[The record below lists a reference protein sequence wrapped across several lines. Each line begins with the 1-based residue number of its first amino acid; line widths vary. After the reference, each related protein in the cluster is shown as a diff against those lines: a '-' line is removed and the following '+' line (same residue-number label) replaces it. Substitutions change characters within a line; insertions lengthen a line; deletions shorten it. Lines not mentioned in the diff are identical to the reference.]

1 MNKLANKEETKS
13 VRNACMHM
21 FRWKLYLSS
30 GSPIS
35 LFPNPAL
42 SQKTCQMAPL
52 PLEML
57 KTTPTGYLNSLL
69 ETAMWLSVTFPSH
82 LSGG

>member
-1 MNKLANKEETKS
+1 MNKQANNEEIKNM
-13 VRNACMHM
+13 RNTCMHM
-21 FRWKLYLSS
+21 FRGKLYLSS

-69 ETAMWLSVTFPSH
+69 ETAMWFSVPFLSH
-82 LSGG
+82 LSGC